1 MERKMSS
8 ACHPP
13 KKLQGLQQLDLP
25 QLLAHPALPVLE
37 LLDPQIGK
45 NLLSTGS
52 AAELQH
58 SADDFSSQLPAS
70 CSYTSVDFEGNTMHV

>member
-1 MERKMSS
+1 MMDRTMSS

-13 KKLQGLQQLDLP
+13 NRLQGFQHLDHP
-25 QLLAHPALPVLE
+25 QLLAHHPALPVLE

-45 NLLSTGS
+45 GLLSTGS

-58 SADDFSSQLPAS
+58 SADDFSSSQLPAAS
-70 CSYTSVDFEGNTMHV
+70 S